1 MSAPTINPLSTQMTL
16 ATYDIKSVS
25 ATNSKLSAQE
35 PKGSVVML
43 SQKLCG
49 NKDPIQ

>member
-1 MSAPTINPLSTQMTL
+1 MSALMTKPLSMQMTL
-16 ATYDIKSVS
+16 ATCNIKSGS
-25 ATNSKLSAQE
+25 ATNIKSSAQD
-35 PKGSVVML
+35 PKGGVVML